1 MTKEEFV
8 LLQQQHQECGKSL
21 KEFLTDAGICYSKYN
36 YWNRKCKS
44 EPAPRELAPIVFTE
58 TKETTPVA
66 PSFTGDLPS
75 GATLLFPNGL
85 KAHFGTGTEGM
96 LMEVLMKSISSHVLP

>member
-8 LLQQQHQECGKSL
+8 LLQQQHRESGKSL
-21 KEFLTDAGICYSKYN
+21 KEFLKDAGICYSKYN
-36 YWNRKCKS
+36 YWNKKCKS
-44 EPAPRELAPIVFTE
+44 ESAPRELAPIVFTE
-58 TKETTPVA
+58 RKEYTPIT

-85 KAHFGTGTEGM
+85 RAHFGTGTEGM
-96 LMEVLMKSISSHVLP
+96 LMEVLMKSISGHVLP